1 MDFRK
6 LAVLGSAMAFGLYLS
21 ACGDDSSSGPASDD
35 GTQVQGNS
43 DGGDIR
49 LPDVSGEGCDFK
61 KDDKVWSYVMNVGME
76 GLDNKT
82 YRFYTYGENGSTDS
96 TVTITKGSTASAACA
111 FIDGDKTE
119 DKSDDSRHVE
129 WVECKDGVMYTIDVV
144 EDFYQTQSRDGAFE
158 TVMNHCKT
166 VNNFDKDEIKDLI
179 DSALKSSDSKG
190 GDEKS
195 SSSESD
201 EPEVKSSSS
210 QVSEPGDESSSSVS
224 AAIDCDF
231 SKDDDVW
238 KVSMG
243 GGVSDMVVEWTDKGP
258 VVVTKTDMQMADLC
272 DMMASSMDEE
282 GVEVSCDGS
291 VLVMKDANEFADAS
305 RDELYESFSAM
316 CSAE

>member
-1 MDFRK
+1 MDFKK

-21 ACGDDSSSGPASDD
+21 ACGDDSSSGPAGDD
-35 GTQVQGNS
+35 GKKAQGNNDS
-43 DGGDIR
+43 GDIR

-61 KDDKVWSYVMNVGME
+61 VDDKVWSYVMNVGME

-96 TVTITKGSTASAACA
+96 SVTITKGGTASTACA

-144 EDFYQTQSRDGAFE
+144 EDFYQTQSRDDAFE

-166 VNNFDKDEIKDLI
+166 VNNYDKDEIR
-179 DSALKSSDSKG
+179 DSVNAALNSSDSKG
-190 GDEKS
+190 GEKS
-195 SSSESD
+195 SSSEKKPTSSSESD

-210 QVSEPGDESSSSVS
+210 IS
-224 AAIDCDF
+224 AAIGCDF

-238 KVSMG
+238 SVTM
-243 GGVSDMVVEWTDKGP
+243 GGVSDMVIEWTDKGA
-258 VVVTKTDMQMADLC
+258 VMVTRTDMQMADLC

-282 GVEVSCDGS
+282 GVEASCDGS
-291 VLVMKDANEFADAS
+291 VLVMRDSNELADATK
-305 RDELYESFSAM
+305 DDLYEDFSAM
-316 CSAE
+316 CTE

>member
-1 MDFRK
+1 MDFKK

-21 ACGDDSSSGPASDD
+21 ACGDDSSSGPAGDD
-35 GTQVQGNS
+35 GKKAQGNNDS
-43 DGGDIR
+43 GDIR

-61 KDDKVWSYVMNVGME
+61 VDDKVWSYVMNVGME

-96 TVTITKGSTASAACA
+96 SVTITKGGTASTACA

-129 WVECKDGVMYTIDVV
+129 WVECKNGVMYTIDVV
-144 EDFYQTQSRDGAFE
+144 EDFYQTQSRDDAFE

-166 VNNFDKDEIKDLI
+166 VNNYDKDEIR
-179 DSALKSSDSKG
+179 DSVNAALNSSDSKG
-190 GDEKS
+190 GEKS
-195 SSSESD
+195 SSSEKKPTSSSESD

-210 QVSEPGDESSSSVS
+210 IS
-224 AAIDCDF
+224 AAIGCDF

-238 KVSMG
+238 SVTM
-243 GGVSDMVVEWTDKGP
+243 GGVSDMVIEWTDKGA
-258 VVVTKTDMQMADLC
+258 VMVTRTDMQMADLC

-282 GVEVSCDGS
+282 GVEASCDGS
-291 VLVMKDANEFADAS
+291 VLVMRDSNELADATK
-305 RDELYESFSAM
+305 DDLYEDFSAM
-316 CSAE
+316 CTE

>member
-1 MDFRK
+1 
-6 LAVLGSAMAFGLYLS
+6 
-21 ACGDDSSSGPASDD
+21 
-35 GTQVQGNS
+35 
-43 DGGDIR
+43 
-49 LPDVSGEGCDFK
+49 
-61 KDDKVWSYVMNVGME
+61 MNVGME

-166 VNNFDKDEIKDLI
+166 VNNFDKEEIKDLI
-179 DSALKSSDSKG
+179 DSALKSSDSS
-190 GDEKS
+190 GDNGDDP
-195 SSSESD
+195 D
-201 EPEVKSSSS
+201 EPEVNSSSS
-210 QVSEPGDESSSSVS
+210 QVSEPEDDSSSSIS
-224 AAIDCDF
+224 AEVKCDF

-238 KVSMG
+238 NVSIA
-243 GGVSDMVVEWTDKGP
+243 GVSNMTIEWTDNGP
-258 VVVTKTDMQMADLC
+258 VAVTKTDLQMAELC
-272 DMMASSMDEE
+272 ETMASSMDEE
-282 GVEVSCDGS
+282 GVEASCDGS
-291 VLVMKDANEFADAS
+291 VLVMKDANQYADAS

>member
-1 MDFRK
+1 MDFKK

-21 ACGDDSSSGPASDD
+21 ACGDDSSSGPAGDD
-35 GTQVQGNS
+35 GKKTEGNS

-82 YRFYTYGENGSTDS
+82 YRFYTYGENGSTES
-96 TVTITKGSTASAACA
+96 SVTITKGGTASTACA

-144 EDFYQTQSRDGAFE
+144 EDFYQTQSRDDAFE

-166 VNNFDKDEIKDLI
+166 VNNYDKDEIR
-179 DSALKSSDSKG
+179 DSVNAALNSSDSKG
-190 GDEKS
+190 GEKS
-195 SSSESD
+195 SSSEKKPTSSSESD

-210 QVSEPGDESSSSVS
+210 IS
-224 AAIDCDF
+224 AAVDCDF

-238 KVSMG
+238 SVSMG
-243 GGVSDMVVEWTDKGP
+243 GASDMVIEWTDKGA
-258 VVVTKTDMQMADLC
+258 VMVTRTDMQMADLC
-272 DMMASSMDEE
+272 DMMASSMDEV
-282 GVEVSCDGS
+282 GVEASCVGS
-291 VLVMKDANEFADAS
+291 VLVMRDSNELADATK
-305 RDELYESFSAM
+305 DDLYEDFSAM
-316 CSAE
+316 CTE

>member
-1 MDFRK
+1 MDFKK

-21 ACGDDSSSGPASDD
+21 ACGDDSSSGPAGDD
-35 GTQVQGNS
+35 GKKTEG
-43 DGGDIR
+43 DGDSGDIR

-61 KDDKVWSYVMNVGME
+61 VDDKVWSYVMNVGME

-96 TVTITKGSTASAACA
+96 SVTITKGGTASTACA

-144 EDFYQTQSRDGAFE
+144 EDFYQTQSRDDAFE

-166 VNNFDKDEIKDLI
+166 VNNYDKDEIR
-179 DSALKSSDSKG
+179 DSVNAALNSSDSKG
-190 GDEKS
+190 GEKS
-195 SSSESD
+195 SSSEKKPTSSSESD

-210 QVSEPGDESSSSVS
+210 IS
-224 AAIDCDF
+224 AAVDCDF

-238 KVSMG
+238 SVSM
-243 GGVSDMVVEWTDKGP
+243 GGVSDMVIEWTDKGA
-258 VVVTKTDMQMADLC
+258 VMVTRTDMQMADLC

-282 GVEVSCDGS
+282 GVEASCDGS
-291 VLVMKDANEFADAS
+291 VLVMRDSNELADATK
-305 RDELYESFSAM
+305 DDLYEDFSAM
-316 CSAE
+316 CTE

>member
-1 MDFRK
+1 MDFKK

-21 ACGDDSSSGPASDD
+21 ACGDDSSSGPAGDD
-35 GTQVQGNS
+35 GKKTEGNGDS
-43 DGGDIR
+43 GDIR

-61 KDDKVWSYVMNVGME
+61 VDDKVWSYVMNVGME

-96 TVTITKGSTASAACA
+96 SVTITKGGTASTACA

-144 EDFYQTQSRDGAFE
+144 EDFYQTQSRDDAFE

-166 VNNFDKDEIKDLI
+166 VNNYDKDEIRDSVK
-179 DSALKSSDSKG
+179 SALNSSDSKG
-190 GDEKS
+190 GEKS
-195 SSSESD
+195 SSSEKKPTSSSESD

-210 QVSEPGDESSSSVS
+210 IS
-224 AAIDCDF
+224 AAVDCDF

-238 KVSMG
+238 SVSM
-243 GGVSDMVVEWTDKGP
+243 GGVSDMVIEWTDKGA
-258 VVVTKTDMQMADLC
+258 VMVTRTDMQMADLC

-282 GVEVSCDGS
+282 GVEASCDGS
-291 VLVMKDANEFADAS
+291 VLVMRDSNELADATK
-305 RDELYESFSAM
+305 DDLYEDFSAM
-316 CSAE
+316 CTE

>member
-1 MDFRK
+1 MDYRK

-21 ACGDDSSSGPASDD
+21 ACGDDSSSGPAGDE
-35 GTQVQGNS
+35 GKKTEGNS

-166 VNNFDKDEIKDLI
+166 VNNFDKEEIKDLI
-179 DSALKSSDSKG
+179 DSALKSSDSS
-190 GDEKS
+190 GDNGDDP
-195 SSSESD
+195 D
-201 EPEVKSSSS
+201 EPEVNSSSS
-210 QVSEPGDESSSSVS
+210 QVSEPEDDSSSSIS
-224 AAIDCDF
+224 AEVKCDF

-238 KVSMG
+238 KVSIA
-243 GGVSDMVVEWTDKGP
+243 GVSNMTIEWTDKGA
-258 VVVTKTDMQMADLC
+258 VMVTKTDMQMAELC
-272 DMMASSMDEE
+272 ETMAPSMNED
-282 GVEVSCDGS
+282 GVEASCDGS
-291 VLVMKDANEFADAS
+291 VLVMKDSNELAGAT
-305 RDELYESFSAM
+305 RDEMYEEF
-316 CSAE
+316 

>member
-1 MDFRK
+1 MDYRK

-119 DKSDDSRHVE
+119 DRSDDSRHVE

-166 VNNFDKDEIKDLI
+166 VNNFDKEEIKDLI

-201 EPEVKSSSS
+201 EPEVNSSSS
-210 QVSEPGDESSSSVS
+210 QVSEPEDDSSSSIS
-224 AAIDCDF
+224 AEVKCDF

-238 KVSMG
+238 NVSIA
-243 GGVSDMVVEWTDKGP
+243 GVSNMTIEWTDKGA
-258 VVVTKTDMQMADLC
+258 VMVTKTDMQMAELC
-272 DMMASSMDEE
+272 ETMAPSMNED
-282 GVEVSCDGS
+282 GVEASCDGS
-291 VLVMKDANEFADAS
+291 VLVMKDSNELAGAT
-305 RDELYESFSAM
+305 RDEMYEEFSAM

>member
-1 MDFRK
+1 MDYRK

-21 ACGDDSSSGPASDD
+21 ACGDDSSSGPAGDE
-35 GTQVQGNS
+35 GKKTEGNS
-43 DGGDIR
+43 EGGDIL

-166 VNNFDKDEIKDLI
+166 VNNFDKEEIKDLI
-179 DSALKSSDSKG
+179 DSALKSSDSS
-190 GDEKS
+190 GDNGDDP
-195 SSSESD
+195 D
-201 EPEVKSSSS
+201 EPEVNSSSS
-210 QVSEPGDESSSSVS
+210 QVSEPEDDSSSSIS
-224 AAIDCDF
+224 AEIKCDF

-238 KVSMG
+238 NVSIA
-243 GGVSDMVVEWTDKGP
+243 GVSNMTIEWTDNGP
-258 VVVTKTDMQMADLC
+258 VAVTKTDLQMAELC
-272 DMMASSMDEE
+272 ETMASSMDEE
-282 GVEVSCDGS
+282 GVEASCDGS
-291 VLVMKDANEFADAS
+291 VLVMKDANQYAGAS
-305 RDELYESFSAM
+305 KDDLYESFSAV

>member
-1 MDFRK
+1 MDFKK

-21 ACGDDSSSGPASDD
+21 ACGDDSSSGPAGDD
-35 GTQVQGNS
+35 GKKTEGNGDS
-43 DGGDIR
+43 GDIR

-96 TVTITKGSTASAACA
+96 SVTITKGGTASTACA

-144 EDFYQTQSRDGAFE
+144 EDFYQTQSRDDAFE

-166 VNNFDKDEIKDLI
+166 VNNYDKDEIR
-179 DSALKSSDSKG
+179 DSVNAALNSSDSKG
-190 GDEKS
+190 GEKS
-195 SSSESD
+195 SSSEKKPTSSSESD

-210 QVSEPGDESSSSVS
+210 IS
-224 AAIDCDF
+224 AAVDCDF

-238 KVSMG
+238 SVSM
-243 GGVSDMVVEWTDKGP
+243 GGVSDMVIEWTDKGA
-258 VVVTKTDMQMADLC
+258 VMVTRTDMQMADLC

-282 GVEVSCDGS
+282 GVEASCDGS
-291 VLVMKDANEFADAS
+291 VLVMRDSNELADATK
-305 RDELYESFSAM
+305 DDLYEDFSAM
-316 CSAE
+316 CTE